1 MIIIKLLASTWSKDR
16 SYKSNRLVTLL
27 VIFAYLVGILVGMH
41 TATANASTDVD
52 AVDKDNTCYVTN
64 TCKPT
69 GETNNPFT
77 LIKENN
83 HV

>member
-1 MIIIKLLASTWSKDR
+1 MNIIKLLASTWSKDR

-27 VIFAYLVGILVGMH
+27 VTFAYLVGILVGMYIS
-41 TATANASTDVD
+41 TANASADVD
-52 AVDKDNTCYVTN
+52 AYDKDNTCYVYN

-77 LIKENN
+77 R
-83 HV
+83 

>member
-27 VIFAYLVGILVGMH
+27 VTFAYLVGILVGMYIS
-41 TATANASTDVD
+41 TANASTDVD
-52 AVDKDNTCYVTN
+52 AYDKDNTCYVSN

-69 GETNNPFT
+69 ATIDNPFGD
-77 LIKENN
+77 K
-83 HV
+83 

>member
-1 MIIIKLLASTWSKDR
+1 MNFLYRTIIAAWNKER

-27 VIFAYLVGILVGMH
+27 VTFAYLVGILVGMH
-41 TATANASTDVD
+41 ISTANASADVD
-52 AVDKDNTCYVTN
+52 AYDKENTCYVTN

-77 LIKENN
+77 
-83 HV
+83 H

>member
-1 MIIIKLLASTWSKDR
+1 MNFLYRTFIKAWDKER

-27 VIFAYLVGILVGMH
+27 VTFAYLVGILVGMYIS
-41 TATANASTDVD
+41 TANASTDVD
-52 AVDKDNTCYVTN
+52 AVDKDNTCYVYN

-77 LIKENN
+77 R
-83 HV
+83 